1 MTFIRPEA
9 KAALWRW
16 REVLAGLAV
25 AALGLLWATG
35 PRGLL
40 GLVGWVLVAAGVVL
54 VVTGVQRL
62 RFRRTESGPGLV
74 EVDEGKITYFGP
86 LSGGSVAA
94 RDLERITLDPTGR
107 PPHWILTEPGH
118 PPLQIPVNAEGSD
131 QLFDAFA
138 ALPGLRTERMLA
150 ELNRGAAMPVVIWE
164 RTPSRPEG
172 RLLH

>member
-9 KAALWRW
+9 KAVLWRW

-94 RDLERITLDPTGR
+94 RDLEDYERIHKTNTHSVCR
-107 PPHWILTEPGH
+107 SIRTIINKCAYTS
-118 PPLQIPVNAEGSD
+118 QRQFSSFRNTSD
-131 QLFDAFA
+131 QL
-138 ALPGLRTERMLA
+138 
-150 ELNRGAAMPVVIWE
+150 VIDIAIQ
-164 RTPSRPEG
+164 
-172 RLLH
+172 